1 MSVPIPAEPRAMRK
15 RPRQDD
21 VESDVAGHSASIT
34 ERSLLLDWAVRMT
47 LVCTRSSTLIEAAL
61 NSLDGVALFMR
72 DGDDGEDG
80 RAPLYVGTLRARP
93 TIFETG
99 RICYDKLVVDVSP
112 HLLDHVAYARK
123 STGASADLHLLSRIS
138 AEIPVDQPDRGHV
151 LRVETRKYPFSDF
164 FVSELGRKWT
174 WSCATI
180 RVQAYKSA
188 PAAFVAVQDYLCEM
202 IKTMEGVAGPGATSL
217 DTPCIPALID
227 RISDTGW
234 PLLRCGDP
242 ALPHGVPAP
251 VATCMLED
259 ATVEDTDTSDVY
271 SIDESKRS
279 AWLELHPSSWFCRR
293 CVARAASSTADGFV
307 RFTLKAFVDLV
318 EHEAGVRTAM
328 HGSGDERRVHV
339 YGKPAT
345 CDFVRFLLL
354 HVPFREMCYA
364 DHEQI
369 LLGGYIPCC
378 PFGCYKT
385 ASPNGHDS
393 LRDKLDALTMHD
405 GFDFEELE
413 AASKK
418 VDLELLRRLRA
429 EIETSCPRTPA
440 QKQLYLRT
448 FGVFAYIAWAKV
460 TLLTSLTGVSSTQD
474 RMASFVVDMER
485 PVVDVSWPES
495 EERVSI
501 DWRLLSSSAPADPVE
516 TICQV
521 CRLPSPDGCCACNA
535 VSLRASVALHDTMG
549 VHMGSMSKDAVAK
562 MLVADGQD
570 PRFWLRAIRSMVL
583 GSDARHTLG
592 NVSLA
597 LVGGM
602 SISKTVA
609 IACSKLWA
617 VLQDVVFPR
626 CPICRSAFELD
637 SGCTHV
643 CCGKCGHHHCYTCG
657 RQFLGPQPLTFEG
670 LRGAVRESAMSAEV
684 IEKTV
689 ALNMGNHAGLC
700 VFGSDGAGLDVQ
712 ISEPQQQWL
721 DQLYCAMP
729 ASRFS
734 HALSDYTEMTVCDCP
749 LYIDDMYKE
758 GDIGFA
764 GSDPMTIDTVPNPI
778 VAAARIPQF
787 ETYLDNNLI
796 DALAKFRELTAA
808 CGERYYIHSYGVLL
822 RLVRFMNNRMGC
834 SDVDHH
840 ILEGAWLVLLNL
852 VGALMQTDTVKKETA
867 LTPLSLMAAILCR
880 DRAQIPYCAFD
891 TREANV
897 HLLLQAFKTTHYV
910 KKKQYGPLPMVG
922 VPLVR
927 PDSDY
932 VSVCIE
938 GVKYALRFNM
948 HA

>member
-1 MSVPIPAEPRAMRK
+1 M
-15 RPRQDD
+15 
-21 VESDVAGHSASIT
+21 
-34 ERSLLLDWAVRMT
+34 LLDWAVRMT
-47 LVCTRSSTLIEAAL
+47 LVCTRSSTLIETAL
-61 NSLDGVALFMR
+61 NSLDGVALYMR
-72 DGDDGEDG
+72 DGDDDDGG

-99 RICYDKLVVDVSP
+99 RICYDKLVVDASS
-112 HLLDHVAYARK
+112 HLLDHVAFAHK

-151 LRVETRKYPFSDF
+151 LRVQTHKYPFADL

-174 WSCATI
+174 WPCATI
-180 RVQAYKSA
+180 RVQAFKNA
-188 PAAFVAVQDYLCEM
+188 PAAFVTVQDYLCEL

-217 DTPCIPALID
+217 GAHSIPTLVD
-227 RISDTGW
+227 RLSDIGW
-234 PLLRCGDP
+234 PSVLCEARV
-242 ALPHGVPAP
+242 LPHGVPAP

-259 ATVEDTDTSDVY
+259 VTMEDTGTTDVY
-271 SIDESKRS
+271 GIDGSKGA
-279 AWLELHPSSWFCRR
+279 AWFELHPSSWFCRR
-293 CVARAASSTADGFV
+293 CVARAASSTTDGFV

-354 HVPFREMCYA
+354 HVPFRETCYA
-364 DHEQI
+364 DHDQI
-369 LLGGYIPCC
+369 LSGGYIPCC

-413 AASKK
+413 AVSEK
-418 VDLELLRRLRA
+418 VDLELLRHLRA
-429 EIETSCPRTPA
+429 EIETSCPDTPA

-460 TLLTSLTGVSSTQD
+460 TLLTSLTGVSSMHD

-495 EERVSI
+495 EARISI
-501 DWRLLSSSAPADPVE
+501 DWRLLSSSAPVDPVE
-516 TICQV
+516 RICPV
-521 CRLPSPDGCCACNA
+521 CRLPSPDGSCACNA
-535 VSLRASVALHDTMG
+535 VSLRASVALHDTVG
-549 VHMGSMSKDAVAK
+549 IHMGSMRKDDVAK
-562 MLVADGQD
+562 MLVTDGQD
-570 PRFWLRAIRSMVL
+570 PRFWLRAMRSMVL
-583 GSDARHTLG
+583 GLDARHTLG

-597 LVGGM
+597 LVGGL

-609 IACSKLWA
+609 IVCSKMWA

-643 CCGKCGHHHCYTCG
+643 CCSKCGHHHCYTCG
-657 RQFLGPQPLTFEG
+657 RQFLGPQPPTFEK
-670 LRGAVRESAMSAEV
+670 LRDAVLKCSTPVEV

-689 ALNMGNHAGLC
+689 ALNMGNHAAMC
-700 VFGSDGAGLDVQ
+700 VFGASDGAGLDVTV
-712 ISEPQQQWL
+712 SESL
-721 DQLYCAMP
+721 EYRMDELYFGMS

-734 HALSDYTEMTVCDCP
+734 HALSDYSEMTVCDCP
-749 LYIDDMYKE
+749 LYIDNMYKDGE
-758 GDIGFA
+758 MVFA
-764 GSDPMTIDTVPNPI
+764 GPRPMTIDTVPNPT
-778 VAAARIPQF
+778 VVAARIPQF

-796 DALAKFRELTAA
+796 DALARFRELTEA

-822 RLVRFMNNRMGC
+822 RLVRFMGNRMGC
-834 SDVDHH
+834 SDVDSH

-852 VGALMQTDTVKKETA
+852 VGALLQTDTVRNTTS

-880 DRAQIPYCAFD
+880 DRAPIPYCPFD
-891 TREANV
+891 SREANV
-897 HLLLQAFKTTHYV
+897 YLLLQAFKTTHYI
-910 KKKQYGPLPMVG
+910 KKKQYGPHPTAG

-938 GVKYALRFNM
+938 GAKYALRFNL